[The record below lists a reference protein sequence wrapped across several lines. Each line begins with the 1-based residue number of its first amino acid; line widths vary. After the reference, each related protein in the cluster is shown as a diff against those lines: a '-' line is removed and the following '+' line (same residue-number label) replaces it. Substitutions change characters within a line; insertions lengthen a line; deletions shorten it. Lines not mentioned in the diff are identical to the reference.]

1 MLGES
6 GLSYDIQVQ
15 NALAE
20 VQAFGSFFRNK
31 RLVGNKRL
39 ASTMN
44 LVLLEISAEKALRS
58 S

>member
-1 MLGES
+1 M
-6 GLSYDIQVQ
+6 YDIQAQ

-20 VQAFGSFFRNK
+20 VQAFGNFFRNK
-31 RLVGNKRL
+31 WLVGNKRL